1 MTDMTFY
8 FCPFKPNFRIYF
20 LILLL
25 TWGAWC
31 GEADDDLEWGPQWR
45 VEPARHGDTGLHNSF
60 PGFRMLIIP
69 FVTGNI
75 SRYHTKSTWY
85 LVWECWKWCKKPIFR
100 SSQWTPTTGNQYP
113 GASLFLPSS
122 WGMRWHDCDLACPAW
137 PVPPVF
143 PQFTAL
149 PDSSHCS
156 KATRKWVSL
165 RPGHCQ
171 EYFPINT
178 FLFPAR
184 NSSPLSPRKCQEME
198 GYFLFVSNQEK

>member
-75 SRYHTKSTWY
+75 SRYRTRVNLILSRPAYGVRVLEMMQETHFPILSMNSY
-85 LVWECWKWCKKPIFR
+85 NGQSISWCFPLPSLLLRNEMTRLWLSLSCLACTTSF
-100 SSQWTPTTGNQYP
+100 PTVHSP
-113 GASLFLPSS
+113 AWLLSLF
-122 WGMRWHDCDLACPAW
+122 
-137 PVPPVF
+137 
-143 PQFTAL
+143 
-149 PDSSHCS
+149 
-156 KATRKWVSL
+156 
-165 RPGHCQ
+165 
-171 EYFPINT
+171 
-178 FLFPAR
+178 
-184 NSSPLSPRKCQEME
+184 
-198 GYFLFVSNQEK
+198 